1 MQPISHTD
9 LILNPDGSIYHLHLL
24 PEELADT
31 VILVGDPGRVSRVSS
46 HFNQVEVVKENREF
60 VTHTGTFGG
69 KRITVLSTGI
79 GCDNIDIVLN
89 ELDALANIDLES
101 RMPLQEHRTLNFI
114 RIGTSGSLHADIS
127 PGARIIAETAGGF
140 DGLYHFYKDPES
152 HNLKALSE
160 AFISHTSW
168 PKNLAEPY
176 FIKGSDKLRQ
186 VLSEPGMVS
195 GITLSTPGFYA
206 PQVRS
211 LRLSPVDPEL
221 VRKIGTFRF
230 ENMRI
235 NNFEMESSA
244 LYALA
249 AMLNHHAISVCVA
262 VANRISLEFLE
273 EYHTAVDALIEIVL
287 NKLIRND

>member
-31 VILVGDPGRVSRVSS
+31 VILVGDPDRVSRVSS
-46 HFNQVEVVKENREF
+46 HFDKVEVIKENREF
-60 VTHTGTFGG
+60 VTHTGTCSG

-101 RMPLQEHRTLNFI
+101 RKPHSEQKILNFI
-114 RIGTSGSLHADIS
+114 RIGTSGALHADIS
-127 PGARIIAETAGGF
+127 PGARIIAEVAGGF
-140 DGLYHFYKDPES
+140 DGLYHFYKDPENN
-152 HNLKALSE
+152 NLRALSE
-160 AFISHTSW
+160 AFIAHTTW
-168 PKNLAEPY
+168 PKRLAEPY

-186 VLSEPGMVS
+186 MLSAPGMVS

-211 LRLSPVDPEL
+211 LRLPPVYPGL
-221 VRKIGTFRF
+221 VGKIGSFRF

-249 AMLNHHAISVCVA
+249 AMLNHHAITLCVA
-262 VANRISLEFLE
+262 VANRISLEFLDD
-273 EYHTAVDALIEIVL
+273 YQTAIDELIETVL
-287 NKLIRND
+287 NKLTRND